1 MKRKIKLRDMTEG
14 QFVSWCH
21 DNCPNDKD
29 LNTRIDCNEAK
40 CPFVHVLCNE
50 KDTANCWLYNKED
63 FSDKFLDQEVEIEAP
78 DILTPEE
85 KEYLE
90 AVIKPFRSWVKSI
103 GKIHCE
109 LDDERLVIAINHYPA
124 ITIPTTNYLRFEG
137 ITQDDSFTLEELG
150 L

>member
-1 MKRKIKLRDMTEG
+1 MKKKIKLRDMTDE
-14 QFVSWCH
+14 QFIRWKRDECGNSVCQ
-21 DNCPNDKD
+21 
-29 LNTRIDCNEAK
+29 K
-40 CPFVHVLCNE
+40 CPFRFVPCDSTDAYSFSKH
-50 KDTANCWLYNKED
+50 KDMY
-63 FSDKFLDQEVEIEAP
+63 SDKFLDQEIEIEVP

>member
-1 MKRKIKLRDMTEG
+1 MKKKIKLRDMTRKQRDELCTK
-14 QFVSWCH
+14 FSVCSS
-21 DNCPNDKD
+21 
-29 LNTRIDCNEAK
+29 
-40 CPFVHVLCNE
+40 CPFDGDKHGFRGCISRAVNEVLP
-50 KDTANCWLYNKED
+50 
-63 FSDKFLDQEVEIEAP
+63 DKFLNQEIEIEAP

>member
-1 MKRKIKLRDMTEG
+1 MKKKIKLRDMTEE
-14 QFVSWCH
+14 QFVSWCK
-21 DNCPNDKD
+21 DNCPNSKN
-29 LNTRIDCNEAK
+29 LNTRIDCNSVK
-40 CPFVHVLCNE
+40 CPFAHVLCNE
-50 KDTANCWLYNKED
+50 RDSANCWLYNKED
-63 FSDKFLDQEVEIEAP
+63 FSDKFLDQEVEIEVP

-109 LDDERLVIAINHYPA
+109 LDDERLVIAINHCPA
-124 ITIPTTNYLRFEG
+124 ITIPTTNCLRFEG